1 MNWRAAGVIGLGTA
15 VTAAAIWAFSGV
27 SVAGVRSFYIPS
39 EAMEPTLENGDHF
52 IAAMSRPKELQRGQ
66 LVLIRTSGGDIY
78 VKRLAALPGDTIA
91 LAKGIVSING
101 QPVQR
106 EAAGRRRVA
115 YPYLSATEA
124 FLFREQFPGEQAPHL
139 IQDLGPSSEDDMAE
153 VTMPPGRVFALG
165 DNRDNSADSRVPKFM
180 GGLELVPIED
190 VVGRPLFFT
199 WPAKKMGSSVE
210 GPSR

>member
-1 MNWRAAGVIGLGTA
+1 M
-15 VTAAAIWAFSGV
+15 
-27 SVAGVRSFYIPS
+27 
-39 EAMEPTLENGDHF
+39 
-52 IAAMSRPKELQRGQ
+52 
-66 LVLIRTSGGDIY
+66 
-78 VKRLAALPGDTIA
+78 
-91 LAKGIVSING
+91 
-101 QPVQR
+101 
-106 EAAGRRRVA
+106 
-115 YPYLSATEA
+115 
-124 FLFREQFPGEQAPHL
+124 